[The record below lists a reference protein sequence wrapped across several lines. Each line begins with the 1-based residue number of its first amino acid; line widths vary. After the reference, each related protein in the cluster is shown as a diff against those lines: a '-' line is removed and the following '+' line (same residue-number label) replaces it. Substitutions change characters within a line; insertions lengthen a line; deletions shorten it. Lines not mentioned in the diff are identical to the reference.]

1 MKHEDLVL
9 AGGLLGGQRQ
19 AALGTLAEGAP
30 FVSMV
35 AYAPEPEFAGFL
47 LHLSKL
53 APHTLHLLADPRT
66 ALLICVPDGP
76 TVENVQTLARI
87 TLVGAAVPLPRDTP
101 DYSAARVRYLEHLP
115 AAAMLFDFPDFDLYR
130 LTPREARYIGGFARA
145 FTLTP
150 EQLRACYAAV
160 QPVQP

>member
-1 MKHEDLVL
+1 MKHEDRVMV
-9 AGGLLGGQRQ
+9 GGLLGGRRQ

-47 LHLSKL
+47 LHLSRL
-53 APHTLHLLADPRT
+53 APHTLHLLADPR
-66 ALLICVPDGP
+66 ASLLICEPDGP
-76 TVENVQTLARI
+76 AVENVQTLARI
-87 TLVGAAVPLPRDTP
+87 TLSGPAAQLPRDAP
-101 DYSAARVRYLEHLP
+101 GYSAARARYLEHLP

-145 FTLTP
+145 FALTP
-150 EQLRACYAAV
+150 QQLRECFAAA
-160 QPVQP
+160 QPDRP

>member
-1 MKHEDLVL
+1 MKHDDLV
-9 AGGLLGGQRQ
+9 AIGGLLRGQRQ

-47 LHLSKL
+47 LHLSRL
-53 APHTLHLLADPRT
+53 APHTLHLLADPRA
-66 ALLICVPDGP
+66 ALLICEPDGAA
-76 TVENVQTLARI
+76 VENVQTLARI
-87 TLVGAAVPLPRDTP
+87 TLNGVVAQLPKDTP
-101 DYSAARVRYLEHLP
+101 DYSAARTRYLERLP

-130 LTPREARYIGGFARA
+130 LTPHEARFIGGFARA

-150 EQLRACYAAV
+150 QQLRDCFAALPA
-160 QPVQP
+160 QS